1 MTKFPRIFNITIR
14 SIMLCSRYLKKKKKE
29 NKIRERKIWNDD
41 LSKDSFLTRYILKNV
56 SFFLREGRK
65 SWVREFFNRF
75 SATPEVGHIRGMER
89 ELPLPPPPPSL
100 VVAASKTF
108 KSRLLNVTKR
118 SSCQFRGIFK
128 PLLPIS
134 TSWDGV
140 GEKKKRK
147 KRGLKDRR

>member
-1 MTKFPRIFNITIR
+1 
-14 SIMLCSRYLKKKKKE
+14 MLQISKKKKKE

-41 LSKDSFLTRYILKNV
+41 LSKDSFSTRYILKNV

-128 PLLPIS
+128 PLLLVADLDELG
-134 TSWDGV
+134 WG
-140 GEKKKRK
+140 KKKK
-147 KRGLKDRR
+147 KEKNVDSKIDDRFETEGRNERLLKKK